1 MEFIKK
7 IAQTELFKISS
18 LNSLSVLFKIGTGLI
33 TSKLLALF
41 VGPAGLAL
49 VGNFKNFFSGIE
61 TVSTLGFQIGVTKYV
76 VEAKNDN
83 NKLQKLISTLL
94 ISILFVVFLLSL
106 FLFFGASYL
115 NDFVFGSNFNYSILF
130 QIFAFTL
137 PWFAFS
143 VIFTAIITGLNKPKK
158 SIYLNII
165 SSCIGFVVSL
175 MLITQ
180 FKTFGSLLAILVT
193 SALLFFA
200 SLYFLNQE
208 IHFFSKIKFI
218 FFDFLI
224 LKKLFSFSIMALV
237 SSIITPIVLLIIRKN
252 CIELVGLRQAGYW
265 VTIDLISNYYMLF
278 VTSFFLIYHLPKLA
292 DCDTDLAL
300 KNLFNEYYKTVL
312 PVFISMVLII
322 YFTRHQIIS
331 LLFAKSFESVE
342 ALFFYQMAGDVLK
355 VSSLILSYTLWLKKR
370 LVSFV
375 IFELIYLVLFYLL
388 SQYFINDFGVEGIL
402 IGYCYSTGLYLL
414 GLIIFFK
421 KILF

>member
-1 MEFIKK
+1 MNFIKK
-7 IAQTELFKISS
+7 IIDAELFKLFS
-18 LNSLSVLFKIGTGLI
+18 LNSVGVFIKVLFGLI
-33 TSKLLALF
+33 ISKVLAVF
-41 VGPAGLAL
+41 VGPTGLAL
-49 VGNFKNFFSGIE
+49 VGNFKNFFSGME
-61 TVSTLGFQIGVTKYV
+61 TVSTLGFRVGVTKYAA
-76 VEAKNDN
+76 EAKNDED
-83 NKLQKLISTLL
+83 KLQKLFSTLL
-94 ISILFVVFLLSL
+94 ISVLFVVFLFSS

-115 NDFVFGSNFNYSILF
+115 NDSVFGTNFNYVILF

-143 VIFTAIITGLNKPKK
+143 VIFTAILTGLNKPKK

-165 SSCIGFVVSL
+165 SSCIGFIVSL
-175 MLITQ
+175 ILVTQ
-180 FKTFGSLLAILVT
+180 FKTFGSLLAILTT
-193 SALLFFA
+193 SGLLFFA
-200 SLYFLNQE
+200 SLYFLNKE

-237 SSIITPIVLLIIRKN
+237 SSIINPIVLLSIRKN
-252 CIELVGLRQAGYW
+252 CIELVGLREAGYW
-265 VTIDLISNYYMLF
+265 ATIDLISNYYMMF

-300 KNLFNEYYKTVL
+300 KKIFNEYYKTVL

-322 YFTRHQIIS
+322 YFARHLIIS
-331 LLFAKSFESVE
+331 LLFTKSFEPVE
-342 ALFFYQMAGDVLK
+342 ALFFYQIVGDVLK
-355 VSSLILSYTLWLKKR
+355 ISSLILSYTLWLKKR

-375 IFELIYLVLFYLL
+375 LFELTYMVLFYLL
-388 SQYFINDFGVEGIL
+388 SQYFINCFGVEGIL

-414 GLIIFFK
+414 GLMIFFK

>member
-1 MEFIKK
+1 MIFIKK
-7 IAQTELFKISS
+7 IIQAQLFKIFS
-18 LNSLSVLFKIGTGLI
+18 LNSVGVFIKIGFGLI
-33 TSKLLALF
+33 ISKVLAVF

-61 TVSTLGFQIGVTKYV
+61 TVSTLGFQVGVTKYV

-83 NKLQKLISTLL
+83 NELQKLISTLL
-94 ISILFVVFLLSL
+94 ISILFIVFLLSL

-115 NDFVFGSNFNYSILF
+115 NDYVFGSNFNYAILF

-143 VIFTAIITGLNKPKK
+143 VIFTAIITGFNKPKK

-175 MLITQ
+175 VLVTQ

-252 CIELVGLRQAGYW
+252 CIELVGLQQAGYW

-278 VTSFFLIYHLPKLA
+278 VTSFFLIYYLPKLA
-292 DCDTDLAL
+292 SCDTDLDL
-300 KNLFNEYYKTVL
+300 KKIFNEYYKTIL
-312 PVFISMVLII
+312 PGFMIMVLII
-322 YFTRHQIIS
+322 YFARHLIIS
-331 LLFAKSFESVE
+331 LLFTKSFEPVE
-342 ALFFYQMAGDVLK
+342 SLFFYQMVGDVLK
-355 VSSLILSYTLWLKKR
+355 ISSLILSYALWIKKR
-370 LVSFV
+370 LVSF
-375 IFELIYLVLFYLL
+375 ILFELIYLVLFYLL

>member
-1 MEFIKK
+1 MDFVKK
-7 IAQTELFKISS
+7 IIRAELFKLFS
-18 LNSLSVLFKIGTGLI
+18 LNSVAVFIKILFGLI
-33 TSKLLALF
+33 ISKVLAVF
-41 VGPAGLAL
+41 VGPTGLAL

-61 TVSTLGFQIGVTKYV
+61 KVSTLGFQVGVTNYV
-76 VEAKNDN
+76 TQAKNDN
-83 NKLQKLISTLL
+83 NELQKLISTVL

-106 FLFFGASYL
+106 FLFFAASYL
-115 NDFVFGSNFNYSILF
+115 NDSVFGSNFNYAILF

-137 PWFAFS
+137 PWLAFS

-165 SSCIGFVVSL
+165 SSCVGFAVSL
-175 MLITQ
+175 IFVTQ

-193 SALLFFA
+193 SGLLFFA

-208 IHFFSKIKFI
+208 IYFFSKIKFI

-224 LKKLFSFSIMALV
+224 LKKLFSFSIMGLV

-265 VTIDLISNYYMLF
+265 VTIDLISNYYMMF

-300 KNLFNEYYKTVL
+300 KKIFNEYYKTVL
-312 PVFISMVLII
+312 PIFMLMVLII
-322 YFTRHQIIS
+322 YFVRHQIIS
-331 LLFAKSFESVE
+331 LLFTKAFEPVE
-342 ALFFYQMAGDVLK
+342 ALFFYQIVGDVLK
-355 VSSLILSYTLWLKKR
+355 ISSLILSYTLWLKKR

-375 IFELIYLVLFYLL
+375 LFELIYMVLFYLL
-388 SQYFINDFGVEGIL
+388 SQYFISGFGVEGIL
-402 IGYCYSTGLYLL
+402 IGYCCSTGLYLW
-414 GLIIFFK
+414 GLMIFFK

>member
-1 MEFIKK
+1 LDFLKK
-7 IAQTELFKISS
+7 IIQAQLFKIFS
-18 LNSLSVLFKIGTGLI
+18 LNSVGVFIKIGFGLI
-33 TSKLLALF
+33 ISKVLAVF

-61 TVSTLGFQIGVTKYV
+61 TVSTLGFQVGVTKYV

-83 NKLQKLISTLL
+83 NELQKLFSTLL
-94 ISILFVVFLLSL
+94 ISILFIVFLLSL

-115 NDFVFGSNFNYSILF
+115 NDSVFGSNFDYAILF

-165 SSCIGFVVSL
+165 SSCVGFVVSL
-175 MLITQ
+175 ILVTQ

-193 SALLFFA
+193 SALLFFV

-208 IHFFSKIKFI
+208 ILFFSKIKFI

-300 KNLFNEYYKTVL
+300 KKIFNEYYKTVL
-312 PVFISMVLII
+312 PGFMAMVLII

-331 LLFAKSFESVE
+331 LLFTKSFEPVE
-342 ALFFYQMAGDVLK
+342 ALFFYRMAGDVLK
-355 VSSLILSYTLWLKKR
+355 ISSLILSYTLWLKKR

-375 IFELIYLVLFYLL
+375 LFELIYLLLFYLL

>member
-1 MEFIKK
+1 MQ
-7 IAQTELFKISS
+7 AELFKIFS
-18 LNSLSVLFKIGTGLI
+18 LNSVGVFIKIVFGLI
-33 TSKLLALF
+33 ISKILAVF
-41 VGPAGLAL
+41 VGPTGLAL

-61 TVSTLGFQIGVTKYV
+61 KVSTLGFQVGVTNYV
-76 VEAKNDN
+76 AQAKNEN
-83 NKLQKLISTLL
+83 NEIQKLISTVL
-94 ISILFVVFLLSL
+94 ISILFVVLLLSL

-115 NDFVFGSNFNYSILF
+115 NDSVFGSNFNYAVLF

-137 PWFAFS
+137 PWLAFS

-165 SSCIGFVVSL
+165 SSCIGFIISL
-175 MLITQ
+175 ILVTQ

-193 SALLFFA
+193 SGLLFFA

-224 LKKLFSFSIMALV
+224 LKKLFSFSIMGLV

-292 DCDTDLAL
+292 DCDTDLGL
-300 KNLFNEYYKTVL
+300 KKIFNEYYKTVL
-312 PVFISMVLII
+312 PVFMSMVLII
-322 YFTRHQIIS
+322 YFARHQIIS
-331 LLFAKSFESVE
+331 LLFTKSFEPVE
-342 ALFFYQMAGDVLK
+342 SLFFYQMVGDVLK
-355 VSSLILSYTLWLKKR
+355 ISSLILSYTLWLKKR

-375 IFELIYLVLFYLL
+375 LFELIYLVLFYLL
-388 SQYFINDFGVEGIL
+388 SQYFINGFGVEGIL
-402 IGYCYSTGLYLL
+402 IGYCYSTGFYLL